1 MMHIFSYLLIGL
13 LFTSTGVSKVS
24 IPGNEKTMSISIKEA
39 TMSNV
44 MKRQSREVNKTN
56 QTSDVKQ
63 DVFETPETK
72 TFVVSSLD
80 NLEIGNYSEGY
91 LVVVEKNTND
101 VHIFDYNGN
110 NTGNYR
116 RANSLLNISELF
128 VRDGII
134 VDQIESE
141 NYCIA
146 AMDVSGKVLFSGMRS
161 TTSFL
166 DGLALR
172 KAYYEVYAD
181 YIDKQGNK
189 VFPKNNSSIY
199 IPDGFTL
206 ILSEEG
212 KNLFPLSCGRRR
224 VIIRTDVTSSGSGY
238 TSLANVGSCRYGY
251 LDENLQLVIPATYV
265 DAKDFS
271 EGLAAFCQPKGNQD
285 YWGYIDINGSIVIP
299 AKFSKQPGNFH
310 NGYARITKTNNKIVF
325 INKDGEVVSP
335 EFLNAGDFDNGYAL
349 VIAEKNGR
357 QVRQLIN
364 TQFEEVRVLDNA
376 NYESVWI
383 PLNLYEKGKDYRD
396 LMTGELVFKAGK
408 YTWITPFTGPITW
421 YTRTLDSSK
430 KEKGLINTKGEIILK
445 FIESEF

>member
-128 VRDGII
+128 IRDGII

-146 AMDVSGKVLFSGMRS
+146 AMDVSGKVLFS
-161 TTSFL
+161 
-166 DGLALR
+166 A
-172 KAYYEVYAD
+172 
-181 YIDKQGNK
+181 
-189 VFPKNNSSIY
+189 
-199 IPDGFTL
+199 
-206 ILSEEG
+206 
-212 KNLFPLSCGRRR
+212 
-224 VIIRTDVTSSGSGY
+224 
-238 TSLANVGSCRYGY
+238 
-251 LDENLQLVIPATYV
+251 
-265 DAKDFS
+265 
-271 EGLAAFCQPKGNQD
+271 
-285 YWGYIDINGSIVIP
+285 
-299 AKFSKQPGNFH
+299 
-310 NGYARITKTNNKIVF
+310 
-325 INKDGEVVSP
+325 
-335 EFLNAGDFDNGYAL
+335 
-349 VIAEKNGR
+349 
-357 QVRQLIN
+357 
-364 TQFEEVRVLDNA
+364 
-376 NYESVWI
+376 
-383 PLNLYEKGKDYRD
+383 
-396 LMTGELVFKAGK
+396 
-408 YTWITPFTGPITW
+408 
-421 YTRTLDSSK
+421 
-430 KEKGLINTKGEIILK
+430 
-445 FIESEF
+445 